1 MRVVEGFTMRR
12 LGNEYIIVGEG
23 ANLVNFNKMI
33 ALNSSAAY
41 LWESVQ
47 GREFDVDCLKELLL
61 AKYDVEP
68 EVAEADA
75 RKLAESWVES
85 GIVSR

>member
-1 MRVVEGFTMRR
+1 MRR

-47 GREFDVDCLKELLL
+47 GIDFDADYLKDLLL
-61 AKYDVEP
+61 TKYDVDP
-68 EVAEADA
+68 AVAEVDS
-75 RKLAESWVES
+75 RKLAESWIEA

>member
-47 GREFDVDCLKELLL
+47 GREFDIDYLKELLL

-68 EVAEADA
+68 EVAESDS
-75 RKLAESWVES
+75 RKLAESWIES
-85 GIVSR
+85 GVVSR